1 MDSFCGSYVFSFMW
15 WRTATVVIMYII
27 MVVLW
32 LFFPFLPHLPTSLV
46 VVSIIHDDYWYHS
59 SWYLLAHFLIHS
71 IYYCWLCL
79 WRLVVVCSL
88 SRSFYSTTSSRYYYF
103 FILLRVLFIFYYWYI
118 YNIVMLV
125 IIYHCWWLLS
135 LVTSPLIFVYGRIII
150 LSKNEPQGRGGWC
163 KLLLCLPRCLM

>member
-1 MDSFCGSYVFSFMW
+1 MWFICIQFYVVANSDSNNNVYNNGCVVVVFSLFTPFTNKFSSSINHSRW
-15 WRTATVVIMYII
+15 LLISFFVI
-27 MVVLW
+27 
-32 LFFPFLPHLPTSLV
+32 LV
-46 VVSIIHDDYWYHS
+46 S
-59 SWYLLAHFLIHS
+59 SSFLIHS

-125 IIYHCWWLLS
+125 IIYHCWWLL
-135 LVTSPLIFVYGRIII
+135 LVVTSPPFIFVYGRIII